1 MSSVPKGPASSVRA
15 LRGLGLAL
23 AAFLAGAAPASAQE
37 ALASAC
43 TDAGGDPLRC
53 VEAAVAAR
61 AVQGHVA
68 LLSGLGSEVPGSAG
82 TLGRRLGTTP
92 RVAVS
97 ARAAFAHVDVPDLGD
112 RGDGAA
118 REATF
123 VVPAVHGSLSVG
135 LFEGFSPL
143 PTVGGV
149 LAVDLLGSGGAVFLP
164 SGEGFD
170 GTTSA
175 FSFGARLGL
184 LRESFTLPGVAVS
197 VTRRM
202 AGQVSLGQVDA
213 GDRASVTLDPSLT
226 SVRATVGKDLLSV
239 GVLAGVGWDFHG
251 GEAQVELGSGPTAA
265 VEDFDADR
273 MLLFG
278 GAALDFLVLQLSGEV
293 GWAQGFDEVRS
304 YRNVP
309 FDLTA
314 GSVFAS
320 LAFRLTI

>member
-1 MSSVPKGPASSVRA
+1 MRRA
-15 LRGLGLAL
+15 ARHLAL
-23 AAFLAGAAPASAQE
+23 VVLTLGGLVSTAAPAEGQE
-37 ALASAC
+37 ALAQAC

-97 ARAAFAHVDVPDLGD
+97 ARAGFAHLGVPDLGD

-118 REATF
+118 REASF

-149 LAVDLLGSGGAVFLP
+149 LALDLLGSGGAVFLP

-202 AGQVSLGQVDA
+202 SGQVSLGEVDA
-213 GDRASVTLDPSLT
+213 GDRAAVTLDPSLT
-226 SVRATVGKDLLSV
+226 SIRATVGKDLLSV
-239 GVLAGVGWDFHG
+239 GVLAGVGWDLHG
-251 GEAQVELGSGPTAA
+251 GEAAVELGSGPT
-265 VEDFDADR
+265 VSVQDFDADR

-278 GAALDFLVLQLSGEV
+278 GASLNFLVLQLSGEV

-309 FDLTA
+309 YDVTE
-314 GSVFAS
+314 GSIFAS